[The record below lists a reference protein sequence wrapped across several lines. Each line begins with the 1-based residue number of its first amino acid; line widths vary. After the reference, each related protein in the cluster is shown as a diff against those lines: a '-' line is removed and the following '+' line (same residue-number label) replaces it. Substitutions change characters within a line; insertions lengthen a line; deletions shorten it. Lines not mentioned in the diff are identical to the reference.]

1 MAYNQI
7 LLKGQ
12 EHAIHYDGIAG
23 ESGIYPGCFLK
34 FTSTADQYDLQ
45 DESETIGP
53 LLAAIEDALSSG
65 LVTDVYTSGRRMRV
79 AALRSGMVVYA
90 RLASGH
96 TVSAIGTAL
105 SFAGYEAPGY
115 LGVAEKS
122 SAQLGSGVVAYAL
135 ETGTGGA
142 TTLIKVFIR

>member
-23 ESGIYPGCFLK
+23 EAGIYPGCFLE

-45 DESETIGP
+45 DESDTVGP
-53 LLAAIEDALSSG
+53 LLIAIEDALSGG
-65 LVTDVYTSGRRMRV
+65 LVTDVYTSGRHMRV
-79 AALRSGMVVYA
+79 AALHSGMVVYA
-90 RLASGH
+90 RLATGH

-105 SFAGYEAPGY
+105 AFGGYEAPGY
-115 LGVAEKS
+115 LGVAEYT
-122 SAQLGSGVVAYAL
+122 SAGKGAVVGYAL
-135 ETGTGGA
+135 ETGSGG
-142 TTLIKVFIR
+142 TTSLIKVFIA